1 MSEIIFS
8 QRSIFHLNQLSNAV
22 SKQTSKR
29 FRLTSNGGVEELIKY
44 ASRLNDKYVMTHCK
58 NFMNTLDESHRAY
71 LFRSCPS
78 PTPYF
83 AEAC

>member
-1 MSEIIFS
+1 MTEFIFS

-29 FRLTSNGGVEELIKY
+29 FRLTSDGGVEELLQY
-44 ASRLNDKYVMTHCK
+44 ASRLNDNYVKTHCK
-58 NFMNTLDESHRAY
+58 NFMNTLDESHRAH
-71 LFRSCPS
+71 LFRSCQA